1 MAVIDN
7 LALSKNKH
15 IKVTLQD
22 WLDPEIMEIINERD
36 ISI

>member
-7 LALSKNKH
+7 LALSKNKR
-15 IKVTLQD
+15 IKVTSQD

-36 ISI
+36 ISF